1 MLLFA
6 MCLGVFIAQLD
17 SQVVNLALR
26 QIGIS
31 LGTNVSALQ
40 WVMDSYNLCYATL
53 LLTGGTLGDLFGRVR
68 IFVIGLALI
77 VAGSIL
83 CAVAPDTLTLIAGRA
98 LTGVGAALT
107 VPTSL
112 AILTVA
118 YPDPKARTHAIGI
131 WASCNGIAIAV
142 GPTVGGLLVDAAGW
156 RSIFALSVPLCALA
170 MVIAYWYV
178 PESRDAKDR
187 HLDPLGQFFAI
198 VSLAALAFL
207 TIEGPHG
214 TWVSPM
220 NVILALL
227 FVASGIAFVM
237 VERNKPG
244 AMVPLDLFRISQ
256 FNAALAGAITMTFG
270 MYAMLFLTPIY
281 LQQQGGMS
289 AFQVG
294 LFLLPMSIAFIIVSQ
309 MSGWLDK
316 LLGTRILM
324 TAGLG
329 CMGLGLLLLTRISVK
344 PDLILIG
351 SALLII
357 GIGLGLN
364 TAPVN
369 AVAVASV
376 ARQRAG
382 TASGLVN
389 TSRMI
394 GATLGIA
401 ILGAIFAV
409 HAAAGSPQ
417 DAVTGLRLAY
427 FGGACAEFAG
437 ALIAVTFIR
446 ADAARQTQARA

>member
-1 MLLFA
+1 
-6 MCLGVFIAQLD
+6 
-17 SQVVNLALR
+17 
-26 QIGIS
+26 
-31 LGTNVSALQ
+31 
-40 WVMDSYNLCYATL
+40 
-53 LLTGGTLGDLFGRVR
+53 
-68 IFVIGLALI
+68 
-77 VAGSIL
+77 
-83 CAVAPDTLTLIAGRA
+83 
-98 LTGVGAALT
+98 
-107 VPTSL
+107 
-112 AILTVA
+112 
-118 YPDPKARTHAIGI
+118 
-131 WASCNGIAIAV
+131 
-142 GPTVGGLLVDAAGW
+142 
-156 RSIFALSVPLCALA
+156 
-170 MVIAYWYV
+170 
-178 PESRDAKDR
+178 
-187 HLDPLGQFFAI
+187 
-198 VSLAALAFL
+198 
-207 TIEGPHG
+207 
-214 TWVSPM
+214 
-220 NVILALL
+220 
-227 FVASGIAFVM
+227 
-237 VERNKPG
+237 
-244 AMVPLDLFRISQ
+244 
-256 FNAALAGAITMTFG
+256 MTFG

-389 TSRMI
+389 TARMI